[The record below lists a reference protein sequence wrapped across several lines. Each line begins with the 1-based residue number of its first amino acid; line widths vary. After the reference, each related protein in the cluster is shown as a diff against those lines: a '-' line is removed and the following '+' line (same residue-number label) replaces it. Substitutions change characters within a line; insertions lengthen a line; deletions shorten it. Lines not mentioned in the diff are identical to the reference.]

1 MSKEK
6 LTDTRMSPSKVTGS
20 GSGSEPSKSSSPV
33 DAHENMV
40 VQSMTFPTDSYDD
53 SSDTMTQY
61 LEEEPAPLGTDDA
74 GSLFANFSTIGNQRL
89 KEIRTKIISPEKR
102 KKARTWSLREASKLI
117 GRSDA
122 LIRRDFSDQLNKKPN
137 GNYFLTLNDINM
149 LRDYYDTRY
158 VRPEGS
164 EPMILGVLNFK
175 GGVAKTTSSVHLAQ
189 KAAIDGLR
197 VLLVDVDPQA
207 SSSFSLGPFIPDLEL
222 DQDDVLTN
230 AMMNNPEYIR
240 KIVRTS
246 YFPGID
252 IIPANLFL
260 QDLELALP
268 NNDINNVRTMGPV
281 ILRLKRALD
290 LVKHHYDLIIV
301 DNGPNM
307 GSITLNALTCCNG
320 LVIPVPPSA
329 YDHASFV
336 MLCTSLSGAF
346 YEEKKKLEYLR
357 ILITKHSGN
366 KSAIENEAQ
375 LRELYGDY
383 VMGSVMAA
391 SAEVERSS
399 SSMSSVYDRQ
409 PGSKSKSTYTRAI
422 EHMDAVNNEIIDDL
436 KALWS
441 QQAEA
446 AMGHQKEMSD
456 EQVEQA

>member
-1 MSKEK
+1 MSRHDTF
-6 LTDTRMSPSKVTGS
+6 TD
-20 GSGSEPSKSSSPV
+20 
-33 DAHENMV
+33 
-40 VQSMTFPTDSYDD
+40 PTAE
-53 SSDTMTQY
+53 TMTQY
-61 LEEEPAPLGTDDA
+61 LQEEPAPLGTDDA
-74 GSLFANFSTIGNQRL
+74 GSLFAHFSTIGNQRL

-122 LIRRDFSDQLNKKPN
+122 LIRRDFSDQLNKKSN
-137 GNYFLTLNDINM
+137 GNYFLTLGDINM

-158 VRPEGS
+158 RRPEGS
-164 EPMILGVLNFK
+164 DCMILGVMNFK

-189 KAAIDGLR
+189 KAAIEGLR

-230 AMMNNPEYIR
+230 AMMSNPDFIK

-252 IIPANLFL
+252 IIPSNLFL

-268 NNDINNVRTMGPV
+268 NNDINNIATMGPV

-290 LVKHHYDLIIV
+290 LVKDHYDLILI

-346 YEEKKKLEYLR
+346 YEEQKQLDYLR

-366 KSAIENEAQ
+366 KSAVENEAQ
-375 LRELYGDY
+375 LRELYGEY
-383 VMGSVMAA
+383 VLSSVMAA

-399 SSMSSVYDRQ
+399 SSMSSVYDRA
-409 PGSKSKSTYTRAI
+409 PGSKSKATHNRAI
-422 EHMDAVNNEIIDDL
+422 EHMDAVNDEIINDL
-436 KALWS
+436 KSLWQ
-441 QQAEA
+441 QQADA
-446 AMGHQKEMSD
+446 ATTGAAVPEPTAETSD
-456 EQVEQA
+456 E